1 MQQGLE
7 APGLLEP
14 SQQALLP
21 DRVPRGP
28 LPRGRVPAV
37 WEAGASVRGALG
49 VWGQGLGQLL
59 LLGPH

>member
-21 DRVPRGP
+21 EQVPQGP
-28 LPRGRVPAV
+28 LLRGRAPGSM
-37 WEAGASVRGALG
+37 GASVRGTLG